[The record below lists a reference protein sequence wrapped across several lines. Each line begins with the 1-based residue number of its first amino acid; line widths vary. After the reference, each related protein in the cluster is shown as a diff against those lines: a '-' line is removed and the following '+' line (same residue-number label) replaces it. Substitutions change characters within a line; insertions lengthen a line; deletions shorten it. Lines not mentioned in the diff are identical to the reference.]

1 MITIVT
7 KGYCP
12 YCKAARDLLDSLDVE
27 YINHDVTDNEVLY
40 TQVKEITGSHTVPQ
54 VFVWDVHG
62 KFLGGYS
69 EIESLH
75 REWKLEG
82 LLK

>member
-27 YINHDVTDNEVLY
+27 YTNHDVTENEVLY
-40 TQVKEITGSHTVPQ
+40 SQVKEITGSHTVPQ
-54 VFVWDVHG
+54 VFV
-62 KFLGGYS
+62 
-69 EIESLH
+69 
-75 REWKLEG
+75 
-82 LLK
+82 